1 MSIQVYDF
9 VFDKERSKWTPWMDT
24 VASKPLDV
32 ESEYTTIIVPT
43 VDTVRYTYLLHKF
56 VTHGMHCL
64 FVGPTGESQSRLCS
78 VLAMQNKLPCFI
90 ALLRVLFLVPDF
102 HLTLCLIVSCP

>member
-1 MSIQVYDF
+1 
-9 VFDKERSKWTPWMDT
+9 MDT

-64 FVGPTGESQSRLCS
+64 FVGPTGECKVPTSRDVCG
-78 VLAMQNKLPCFI
+78 VLAMQNKHS
-90 ALLRVLFLVPDF
+90 ALL
-102 HLTLCLIVSCP
+102 LCSGYFSVSDLR